1 MTTRLFFLFVC
12 FFNLLSSLPYASAA
26 YLPWELNICPLG
38 FLISS
43 EQEINKIFINM
54 GDGKQ
59 PSSEPNPSRASDTCR
74 LWPEFYSGILS
85 DGDGDGVGVIL

>member
-1 MTTRLFFLFVC
+1 MGGTCLLTTSFCFV
-12 FFNLLSSLPYASAA
+12 FYLLSSLPYASAA

-59 PSSEPNPSRASDTCR
+59 SLLGSQILPEHPILVDCGQSS
-74 LWPEFYSGILS
+74 ILES
-85 DGDGDGVGVIL
+85 FPVGMGME